1 MTTSDRS
8 GTIRS
13 SRRYSATKV
22 VVVVAVVG
30 AVVFGLYLGYLAY
43 SNDSFPAQQM
53 PFTQYASVTWSSFNG
68 TEFAFNVRWVSASYL
83 PLFAQLTSPATDA
96 ANTPVCDMGYSSV
109 RAGQVIFMPFTIS
122 PASAT
127 LTNVDLAIAVK
138 SVNTGGEFTIV
149 YNVASVSATNAA
161 ITPSNVSCQQPL
173 GSY

>member
-1 MTTSDRS
+1 MRLL
-8 GTIRS
+8 
-13 SRRYSATKV
+13 
-22 VVVVAVVG
+22 VVAAIVG
-30 AVVFGLYLGYLAY
+30 AVVFGLYLAYLAY
-43 SNDSFPAQQM
+43 ANDSFPAQER
-53 PFTQYASVTWSSFNG
+53 PFADYASVASSSFNG
-68 TEFAFNVRWVSASYL
+68 TEFAFTVRWVSGTYL

-96 ANTPVCDMGYSSV
+96 ANTPVCGIDYSAV

-138 SVNTGGEFTIV
+138 SVATGAEFTIV
-149 YNVASVSATNAA
+149 YNVVSISATNAP